1 MTQRYAKTFS
11 RFLCVIAFGF
21 SNVAW
26 LNAQTAEANKQ
37 APSQLAKSKTQFL
50 RVLNDRNGQPLA
62 LQTAITRYR
71 PQQGELVVDLIGA
84 IHIGEADYYEQL
96 NRQFEEYDVV
106 LYELV
111 APEGTRV
118 PAGGKRTQN
127 NQGSLNLV
135 AWLQQQA
142 KSSLGLQSQ
151 LEKVDYQKSNLRHA
165 DMSPADISKKMAER
179 GDSALTI
186 GLSAMSELLRQQ
198 NVAAQ
203 SPENREM
210 ISQFTNEGIFELI
223 NNPLKLKRMMASQ
236 FAQSGVMDIGLGETL
251 NQMLITDRNAAAVK
265 VLQKEITAGKRKIA
279 IFYGAAHMPEFER
292 QLRDDFGLEKT
303 KQVWVDAWD
312 LTKAATKNAS
322 SSPTSILFELLSE
335 LGK

>member
-1 MTQRYAKTFS
+1 MAQKHIKTFS
-11 RFLCVIAFGF
+11 GLLCVIAFGF

-26 LNAQTAEANKQ
+26 LNAQTDETNQ
-37 APSQLAKSKTQFL
+37 QLPSQLAKSKSQFL
-50 RVLNDRNGQPLA
+50 RVLNDRNEEPLA

-111 APEGTRV
+111 APAGTRV
-118 PAGGKRTQN
+118 PAGGKRTQTG
-127 NQGSLNLV
+127 QGPLNLV

-165 DMSPADISKKMAER
+165 DMSPADISQKMAER

-198 NVAAQ
+198 NVAAP

-210 ISQFTNEGIFELI
+210 ITEVANEGIFELM

-236 FAQSGVMDIGLGETL
+236 FAQSGVMELGLGETL
-251 NQMLITDRNAAAVK
+251 NQLLITDRNAAAIE
-265 VLQKEITAGKRKIA
+265 VLRKEIATGKSKIA
-279 IFYGAAHMPEFER
+279 IFYGAAHMPDFER
-292 QLRDDFGLEKT
+292 HLRDDFGLEKT

-312 LTKAATKNAS
+312 LTKAGPKKPNNSAAGM
-322 SSPTSILFELLSE
+322 LFDLLNE
-335 LGK
+335 LGR